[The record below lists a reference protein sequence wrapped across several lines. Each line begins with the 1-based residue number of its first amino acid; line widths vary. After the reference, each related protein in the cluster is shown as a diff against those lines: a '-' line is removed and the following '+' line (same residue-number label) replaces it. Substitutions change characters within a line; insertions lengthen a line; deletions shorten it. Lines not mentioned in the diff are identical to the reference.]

1 MTNTAPITL
10 AQLWRHKAA
19 PGTEAAARQDASIAE
34 LEAELRKGR
43 PYGDVMRRS
52 EAWFH
57 TWSQGKKL
65 TDKPHPEAGLLL
77 TVPYFRQRDSE
88 TDQGLRMCFS
98 SSCAMLLATIRPG
111 LIHGPNADDQYLA
124 RVRMYG
130 DTTSHLAQT
139 RALASYG
146 VNADFTKRADFAAI
160 ERSIHRGVPVP
171 VGYLHRGPVSAPA
184 GGGHWAI
191 VIGYDQ
197 DALIL
202 HDPWGEADMVTG
214 ATIAR
219 TGEGVRYSRKNFARR
234 WMVEGPGTGWA
245 IIAR

>member
-1 MTNTAPITL
+1 MWLQMILDRLEDLDPDVL
-10 AQLWRHKAA
+10 QPGSKSYELWRGTSGSAAQAAIMAETDAVLPATPAQPATSKPEPTKPAIPKA
-19 PGTEAAARQDASIAE
+19 
-34 LEAELRKGR
+34 LRL
-43 PYGDVMRRS
+43 
-52 EAWFH
+52 
-57 TWSQGKKL
+57 Q
-65 TDKPHPEAGLLL
+65 
-77 TVPYFRQRDSE
+77 VPYYRQRDSE

-124 RVRMYG
+124 RVQMYG
-130 DTTSHLAQT
+130 DTTTHLAQT

-171 VGYLHRGPVSAPA
+171 VGYLHRGPVTAPA

-202 HDPWGEADMVTG
+202 HDPWGEADIITG

-219 TGEGVRYSRKNFARR
+219 TGEGVRYSRKNFAKR

>member
-1 MTNTAPITL
+1 MTNHAPITFRQLFTYFRGLPHQL
-10 AQLWRHKAA
+10 AAIEEMEEAFRQ
-19 PGTEAAARQDASIAE
+19 PGATYES
-34 LEAELRKGR
+34 
-43 PYGDVMRRS
+43 VMTRS
-52 EAWFH
+52 RSWFH
-57 TWSQGKKL
+57 TWSQDGKQ
-65 TDKPHPEAGLLL
+65 PEASKPAIPTSLRLN
-77 TVPYFRQRDSE
+77 VPYFRQLDSV
-88 TDQGLRMCFS
+88 TDQGRRMCFS

-130 DTTSHLAQT
+130 DTTEADAQL

-146 VNADFTKRADFAAI
+146 VNANFTQRADFAAI

-202 HDPWGEADMVTG
+202 HDPLGEADMITG

-219 TGEGVRYSRKNFARR
+219 TGEGVRYSRRNFAKR